1 MKRLS
6 VVLRSDTRHGI
17 RQSTPQIVLL
27 TRGNNPI
34 TIRRAT
40 NRFQRFYE
48 AFLSTLGNQKTAQNG
63 YFSWFLSIYLTIAAI
78 FNQNVY
84 VFKPH
89 MMPRVQAFDKIIIPN
104 LLPLV

>member
-1 MKRLS
+1 M
-6 VVLRSDTRHGI
+6 TW
-17 RQSTPQIVLL
+17 
-27 TRGNNPI
+27 GNNFI
-34 TIRRAT
+34 TIIHAT
-40 NRFQRFYE
+40 VRFQRFCE
-48 AFLSTLGNQKTAQNG
+48 TLLSALSSQKTAQNG

-89 MMPRVQAFDKIIIPN
+89 MMPRVQVFDKIIRPD